1 MANTFFGL
9 TIGTTGLYGA
19 NVGINTTAHNISN
32 TETDGYTRQLVEKRA
47 GTALRTNASYG
58 MIGTGVEITAINQI
72 RDQYYDEKYRSN
84 NTNAGYYT
92 CQDYYMKDIENYFNE
107 VQLEGFNANFDSL
120 YNSIQE
126 LSKDPSSLTVRTQLN
141 NYAQSFTDYVNA
153 LQVGMEKI
161 QDNVNIEIK
170 TMVDSVNSY
179 AVQIAGLTK
188 QINTLEVTGGK
199 ANDLRDQRNLLI
211 DELSNIVNIS
221 VDERVVGKSEVG
233 VTSYTVKIGDSTL
246 VDTYEYHTM
255 HVVPRS
261 EKMNQSD
268 IEGLYDIEWESNQRF
283 NPFTNGGRLQALFE
297 VRDGNNQQYF
307 NGRTTASF
315 GDGRIIVTDTSIN
328 KVEGLHIAE
337 TGIITVGNR
346 DYVYDGFQV
355 TVDEDGNFVYEF
367 DLAED
372 LKKDV
377 DDVEVAI
384 GKSIAYKGIN
394 YYMQQLDEFARV
406 YTKRFNDLHKSGK
419 DLYNNQGLD
428 YFNSRDK
435 VTGENY
441 VFESTPNEE
450 EYGIIISSRT
460 GDFAVDADSEFAHH
474 GSYYLM
480 TAGRLCVT
488 DEIYAD
494 PSKVVASSD
503 VVNGVSQN
511 DIALQMIALKS
522 DTKMFKQGTPSGYL
536 QALIAEL
543 GIDAAKATSFAKN
556 NEDIIA
562 TIQNQRLSVSG
573 VDMDEESMALV
584 RFQNAY
590 NLSAKV
596 ISTMN
601 ELYDRL
607 INYMGA

>member
-58 MIGTGVEITAINQI
+58 MIGTGVEITAINQV

-107 VQLEGFNANFDSL
+107 VQLEGFNSNFDTF

-141 NYAQSFTDYVNA
+141 SYAQSFTDYVNA

-161 QDNVNIEIK
+161 QDNVNLEVK
-170 TMVDSVNSY
+170 TMVDSINSY

-221 VDERVVGKSEVG
+221 VDERVVGIAEVG

-261 EKMNQSD
+261 EKVNQSD
-268 IEGLYDIEWESNQRF
+268 IEGLYDIAWESNQWF
-283 NPFTNGGRLQALFE
+283 NPLTNGGRLQALFE

-307 NGRTTASF
+307 NGVTTASY
-315 GDGRIIVTDTSIN
+315 GDGRITVTDTSIN
-328 KVEGLHIAE
+328 KVELLHIAE

-355 TVDEDGNFVYEF
+355 TVDEDGKFVYEF

-377 DDVEVAI
+377 DEVEVSI
-384 GKSIAYKGIN
+384 GKSINYKGIN

-419 DLYNNQGLD
+419 DLYDNQGLD

-441 VFESTPNEE
+441 VFESTPDEKD
-450 EYGIIISSRT
+450 YGIIISSRT
-460 GDFAVDADSEFAHH
+460 GDFAVDADSEFAHN

-480 TAGRLCVT
+480 TAGRLCIT
-488 DEIYAD
+488 DEIYSD
-494 PSKVVASSD
+494 PSKIVASSD

-522 DTKMFKQGTPSGYL
+522 DTHMFKQGSPSGYL
-536 QALIAEL
+536 QSLIAEL
-543 GIDAAKATSFAKN
+543 GIDAAKATSFARN

>member
-32 TETDGYTRQLVEKRA
+32 TETDGYTRQVVEKRA

-107 VQLEGFNANFDSL
+107 VQLEGFNSNFDTF
-120 YNSIQE
+120 YDSIQE

-141 NYAQSFTDYVNA
+141 SYAQSFTDYVNA

-161 QDNVNIEIK
+161 QDNVNIEIN
-170 TMVDSVNSY
+170 TMVESINSY
-179 AVQIAGLTK
+179 AMQIAGLTK

-221 VDERVVGKSEVG
+221 VDERIVGMSEVG

-246 VDTYEYHTM
+246 VDTYEYNTM

-268 IEGLYDIEWESNQRF
+268 IEGLYDIAWESDQRF

-307 NGRTTASF
+307 NGRTTASY
-315 GDGRIIVTDTSIN
+315 GDGRITVTDTSIN
-328 KVEGLHIAE
+328 KVELLHIAE
-337 TGIITVGNR
+337 SGIITVGNR

-355 TVDEDGNFVYEF
+355 TVDEDGKYVYEF

-384 GKSIAYKGIN
+384 GKSINYKGIN

-406 YTKRFNDLHKSGK
+406 YTQRFNDLHKSGK
-419 DLYNNQGLD
+419 DLYDKQGLD

-441 VFESTPNEE
+441 VFESTLTEK
-450 EYGIIISSRT
+450 EYGVIISSRT
-460 GDFAVDADSEFAHH
+460 GDFAVDPDSEFAHN

-480 TAGRLCVT
+480 TAGRLCIT

-536 QALIAEL
+536 QSLIAEL
-543 GIDAAKATSFAKN
+543 GIDASKAASFAKN

>member
-19 NVGINTTAHNISN
+19 NIGINTTAHNISN
-32 TETDGYTRQLVEKRA
+32 TETEGYSRQLVEKRA
-47 GTALRTNASYG
+47 ASALRANASYG
-58 MIGTGVEITAINQI
+58 MIGTGVDIISIEQQ

-84 NTNAGYYT
+84 NTNTGYYV
-92 CQDYYMKDIENYFNE
+92 CQDYYMKDVENYFNE
-107 VQLEGFNANFDSL
+107 IQLEGFNANFNKL
-120 YNSIQE
+120 YDAIQE
-126 LSKDPSSLTVRTQLN
+126 LSKDPSSLTVRTQMN
-141 NYAQSFTDYVNA
+141 SYAQSFTDYVNS
-153 LQVGMEKI
+153 LQIGMEKI

-170 TMVDSVNSY
+170 TMVDSVNSLGL
-179 AVQIAGLTK
+179 QIAGLTK

-199 ANDLRDQRNLLI
+199 ANDLRDQRNLLV

-221 VDERVVGKSEVG
+221 VDERVVGHEEVG
-233 VTSYTVKIGDSTL
+233 VTSYTVKIGETTL
-246 VDTYEYHTM
+246 VDTYEAHSM
-255 HVVPRS
+255 HVVPRA
-261 EKMNQSD
+261 EKINQSD
-268 IEGLYDIEWESNQRF
+268 IDGLYDIAWDSNQTF
-283 NPFTNGGRLQALFE
+283 NPFANGGRLQALYE

-307 NGRTTASF
+307 NGVATASY
-315 GDGRIIVTDTSIN
+315 GDETITVTDTSIN
-328 KVEGLHIAE
+328 KVELLHIAE
-337 TGIITVGNR
+337 TGIISIGNR
-346 DYVYDGFQV
+346 EYKYNGFQV
-355 TVDEDGNFVYEF
+355 TTDEDGNFVYEF
-367 DLAED
+367 DLDEP

-377 DDVEVAI
+377 DEIEVAV

-406 YTKRFNDLHKSGK
+406 FAQRFNELHKSGK
-419 DLYNNQGLD
+419 DLNNEDGLD

-441 VFESTPNEE
+441 VFDYTPDQKDYN
-450 EYGIIISSRT
+450 IVISSRT
-460 GDFAVDADSEFAHH
+460 GAYEVDSEGEFARN

-480 TAGRLCVT
+480 TAGRLCIT
-488 DEIYAD
+488 DEVYAD
-494 PSKVVASSD
+494 PSKVVAASD
-503 VVNGVSQN
+503 VVNGVSNN
-511 DIALQMIALKS
+511 DLALKMVELKN
-522 DTKMFKQGTPSGYL
+522 DTKMFKQGSPAGYL

-543 GIDAAKATSFAKN
+543 GIDAAKAASFARN
-556 NEDIIA
+556 QEDILA
-562 TIQNQRLSVSG
+562 TVENQRLSVAG

-590 NLSAKV
+590 NLNAKV